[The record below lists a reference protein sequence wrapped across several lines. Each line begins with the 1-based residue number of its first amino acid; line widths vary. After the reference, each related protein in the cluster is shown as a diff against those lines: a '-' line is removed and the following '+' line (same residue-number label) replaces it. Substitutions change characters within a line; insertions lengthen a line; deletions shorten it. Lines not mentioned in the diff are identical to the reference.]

1 MSKGSSKNTGD
12 TGGGKVLEGI
22 SKSGGGLGSGLKG
35 MAAGLTAFANPTVLL
50 GAAGLGA
57 AITLVGAGLAAAT
70 WLIGGSLE
78 KFADGLGKIGA
89 IDGQNLK
96 DVAAGSMALSGAIAS
111 LGVSGVAS
119 GFASIFGGGSESFAK
134 NINATL
140 DSLDKGKIDSYTE
153 ALNSLGDSFAKVQN
167 NMSSTVSASGKTSA
181 DKLEELNMTMKQVLY
196 VLEGSKRYQRDTAT
210 AVGEIT

>member
-1 MSKGSSKNTGD
+1 
-12 TGGGKVLEGI
+12 
-22 SKSGGGLGSGLKG
+22 
-35 MAAGLTAFANPTVLL
+35 LL

-119 GFASIFGGGSESFAK
+119 GFAAAQGAAALFGAESESVEKALLK
-134 NINATL
+134 LVVIADTVAG
-140 DSLDKGKIDSYTE
+140 SVIDVN
-153 ALNSLGDSFAKVQN
+153 L
-167 NMSSTVSASGKTSA
+167 
-181 DKLEELNMTMKQVLY
+181 
-196 VLEGSKRYQRDTAT
+196 
-210 AVGEIT
+210 